1 MAVHTTCLRI
11 NKMMNLTDL
20 KIYAINSIALAIN
33 FTNIELGLKIILTI
47 VAIGYTLT
55 KWWLM
60 IKDKRNG

>member
-1 MAVHTTCLRI
+1 
-11 NKMMNLTDL
+11 MMNLTDL
-20 KIYAINSIALAIN
+20 KIYAINSIALALN

-60 IKDKRNG
+60 IKERNG

>member
-1 MAVHTTCLRI
+1 MAVHKTCLRI

-33 FTNIELGLKIILTI
+33 FTNIELGLKIVLTI
-47 VAIGYTLT
+47 AAIGYTLT

-60 IKDKRNG
+60 IKENKNG